1 MGNKSAFNRSRSVF
15 GQGARFLVFF
25 TFFVF
30 GLDRAAFLVF
40 GMGI

>member
-1 MGNKSAFNRSRSVF
+1 MGNKSDFTHPRSVF
-15 GQGARFLVFF
+15 GQGVRFLVFF